1 MSKTLCVQAP
11 DVEPTTWSSLM
22 VAPVAEARSPNPKLG
37 SSLSNVLLM
46 KGNKRNH
53 WSIANTTLIRRSTSS
68 TSIDSKK
75 LVMITT
81 CRESSTQEKEVQ
93 VDQERNLRLNQMWK
107 YKINQLKIE
116 WMTLRALIL
125 KYQMI
130 LKSIWISAFQ
140 QELDHQIWIT
150 TIDKLNKRDKSK
162 NNYANKKTKEE
173 SMLNQSISPK
183 KPWLLERYLQRE
195 SQSKLLKVATLLVQL
210 MLLFHLGQE
219 KWLDLVI
226 W

>member
-22 VAPVAEARSPNPKLG
+22 VAPAAEARSPNPKLG

-81 CRESSTQEKEVQ
+81 CRESSTQEKEVL
-93 VDQERNLRLNQMWK
+93 VDQVRNLRPNQTWK
-107 YKINQLKIE
+107 SKTSQPKTE
-116 WMTLRALIL
+116 WTTSRAPMLRC
-125 KYQMI
+125 QMI
-130 LKSIWISAFQ
+130 SKSAWTSASLQ
-140 QELDHQIWIT
+140 VVDPQIWIT
-150 TIDKLNKRDKSK
+150 TTDKRKKR
-162 NNYANKKTKEE
+162 
-173 SMLNQSISPK
+173 
-183 KPWLLERYLQRE
+183 
-195 SQSKLLKVATLLVQL
+195 
-210 MLLFHLGQE
+210 G
-219 KWLDLVI
+219 
-226 W
+226 